1 MQRGVSLDRPLA
13 FMPPVA
19 YAIGNL
25 NYPIATVGSLRRA
38 GWVVYNRHLK
48 PLCSSA
54 STAMQEAIREMTR
67 RAVRRGSRTVA
78 EPS

>member
-1 MQRGVSLDRPLA
+1 VQCGVSLDRPPV
-13 FMPPVA
+13 FIPPVV

-48 PLCSSA
+48 PLRLSA

-67 RAVRRGSRTVA
+67 RAVRRGSRIVA